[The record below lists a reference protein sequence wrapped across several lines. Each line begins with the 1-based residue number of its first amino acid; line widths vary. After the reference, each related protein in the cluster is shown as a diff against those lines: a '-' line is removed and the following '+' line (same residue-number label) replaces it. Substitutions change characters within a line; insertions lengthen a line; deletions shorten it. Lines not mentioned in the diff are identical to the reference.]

1 MKNRDKYLLGIAG
14 AALAGIAIG
23 LLFYTEEGKKT
34 RKKMKNTAN
43 DWADSLGSLIASGK
57 ESLSDLSHK
66 AVKKAKKGYHRFKGQ
81 AEDGYDELKG
91 EYNDLADEYANKVR

>member
-1 MKNRDKYLLGIAG
+1 MKNRDKYIIGIAG

-34 RKKMKNTAN
+34 RKKMKSTAN

-57 ESLSDLSHK
+57 ENLSDLSHK
-66 AVKKAKKGYHRFKGQ
+66 AMKNAKKRYSK
-81 AEDGYDELKG
+81 LKG
-91 EYNDLADEYANKVR
+91 EAEDAYSDLADDYANKVR

>member
-1 MKNRDKYLLGIAG
+1 MKNRDKYILGIAG

-23 LLFYTEEGKKT
+23 LLFYTDEGKKT

-57 ESLSDLSHK
+57 ESLSDLSHQ
-66 AVKKAKKGYHRFKGQ
+66 AMKKAKKGYQKLKGKT
-81 AEDGYDELKG
+81 EDGYENLKD

>member
-1 MKNRDKYLLGIAG
+1 MKNRDKYILGIAG

-43 DWADSLGSLIASGK
+43 DWADSLGSLIATGK

-66 AVKKAKKGYHRFKGQ
+66 AVNKAKKGYQRFKGQ
-81 AEDGYDELKG
+81 AEDGYEELRG
-91 EYNDLADEYANKVR
+91 EYNDLADEYTRK